1 MRIELAK
8 YAGFCPGVR
17 RAVET
22 AYRNCHDENSTWML
36 GEIVHNKRVV
46 QELLNK
52 GLKLAKTL
60 DEIPDNARVIIR
72 AHGVAPEIIERLKAK
87 HCEIIDQ
94 TCPFVTKV
102 QQLAAEAAE
111 SGAGLIITGNPD
123 HPEVRGLV
131 GHYGATPIIINNITE
146 AETADFESGDWML
159 VSQTTF
165 SAAQFEQISKILNK
179 KIAKLRIF
187 DTICVTAEQRQAEAA
202 ELAAGSDLILVLGS
216 STSSNT
222 MKLVEVCTSRN
233 SNVHLIEDPEQIAD
247 LFGQNIPVH
256 KNINVGITA
265 GASTPQGMI
274 REVIQKM
281 KEQEGLVAQEEKE
294 TALTYQPEKEQASL
308 VETAE
313 EFVAAEPEVQAK
325 TEDLPEATT
334 EEGVAEPEGTAE
346 PVTKD
351 AEEAEVPTEATE
363 IANEALTAET
373 EAETA
378 EVPEAATAETEAAE
392 ATEPAEDA
400 ATTDAEAE
408 VTEPAEEAEKAAT
421 VAVVE
426 ETAETSGE
434 EEPTIEAETEATES
448 VETDAVAEKAETE
461 QEDHAE
467 VSFSDFI
474 DSIPQLKRGSIVTGI
489 VVRKDDNYV
498 YVDVKDKSEGRIPLK
513 EFENDPE
520 YDLEAAV
527 KNHAEMEVYVRHI
540 RNTDMGKE
548 ITLSKARVDF
558 SKHKAQIEKAFK
570 EKTPVQVKVVNVVKD
585 GVICAYGSVDIYVH
599 RTQMELHMVDD
610 LEPYRGESFEI
621 LVTQFDANR
630 KRPKVAGSRRS
641 LLQRER
647 RKMAEDFWNNI
658 SIDKFYT
665 GTVRNLTDFGAF
677 VDVGGVDGL
686 VHISELSWNR
696 IKHPSEVVNVGDKIE
711 VFVKDFD
718 RAAKKI
724 SLGYRLPENDPYRNI
739 EEKFPVG
746 SIVRGIVV
754 RMFQFGAFVEI
765 APGVDALCHISQIS
779 DYRLN
784 RPNDVLAIGMEIDA
798 RVLEVSNESR
808 RISISIR
815 EVEPINPSEELRA
828 EIEAKQQ
835 RRREQRESKQ
845 PKRERRER
853 RSKREPRE
861 EAMPTS
867 YVDSHTPTSMAELA
881 NISAVTDGG
890 AELLDRLMGDKT
902 KTNEEKVEEEVV
914 EEVEEEV
921 EEEVIENVKEEHSD
935 DTEVVAEEAEP
946 DAERA
951 EACCETEVPA
961 EE

>member
-1 MRIELAK
+1 MMRIELAK

-36 GEIVHNKRVV
+36 GEIVHNKHVV

-52 GLKLAKTL
+52 GLKLARTL

-72 AHGVAPEIIERLKAK
+72 AHGVAPEIIERLQAK

-102 QQLAAEAAE
+102 QKLAAEAAQ

-131 GHYGATPIIINNITE
+131 GHYGADPIIINNTTE
-146 AETADFESGDWML
+146 AETADFGGGDWML

-247 LFGQNIPVH
+247 LFGRNIPVH
-256 KNINVGITA
+256 KNINIGITA

-294 TALTYQPEKEQASL
+294 TALTHQPEKEQASL

-325 TEDLPEATT
+325 TEDLPEATV
-334 EEGVAEPEGTAE
+334 EEEVAEPEETAE
-346 PVTKD
+346 PVTED
-351 AEEAEVPTEATE
+351 AEAAEVPTEATE
-363 IANEALTAET
+363 TANEALTAET

-378 EVPEAATAETEAAE
+378 EVPEDAATAEPEAAE
-392 ATEPAEDA
+392 ATEPAEEA
-400 ATTDAEAE
+400 ATTEAEAE
-408 VTEPAEEAEKAAT
+408 VAEPAEEVAEEAAT
-421 VAVVE
+421 VAAEE
-426 ETAETSGE
+426 ETAESSGE
-434 EEPTIEAETEATES
+434 EPTTEAETEATES
-448 VETDAVAEKAETE
+448 AETDAVAEKAEAE

-599 RTQMELHMVDD
+599 RTQLELHMVDD

-890 AELLDRLMGDKT
+890 AELLDRLMGDKA
-902 KTNEEKVEEEVV
+902 KTTEEKVT
-914 EEVEEEV
+914 EEVEEEKV
-921 EEEVIENVKEEHSD
+921 TEEVGREYQRRSRRRSRRGCQRR
-935 DTEVVAEEAEP
+935 TS
-946 DAERA
+946 
-951 EACCETEVPA
+951 
-961 EE
+961 

>member
-1 MRIELAK
+1 MQIELAQ

-17 RAVET
+17 RAIET
-22 AYRNCHDENSTWML
+22 AYRNCHDDENSTWML
-36 GEIVHNKRVV
+36 GEIVHNKHVI

-52 GLKLAKTL
+52 GLKLALTL
-60 DEIPDNARVIIR
+60 DEIPDYARVIIR
-72 AHGVAPEIIERLKAK
+72 AHGVAPEIIEKLQAK
-87 HCEIIDQ
+87 LCEIIDQ

-102 QQLAAEAAE
+102 QKLATEAAKC
-111 SGAGLIITGNPD
+111 GAGLIITGDPD

-131 GHYGATPIIINNITE
+131 GHYGAPPVIINNIAE
-146 AETADFESGDWML
+146 AEAAGFDGGDWML

-179 KIAKLRIF
+179 KIAHLRVF

-202 ELAAGSDLILVLGS
+202 ELAARSDLVLVLGS

-222 MKLVEVCTSRN
+222 MKLVEVCVSRN
-233 SNVHLIEDPEQIAD
+233 SNVRLIEDPEQIED
-247 LFGQNIPVH
+247 LFGQSIAAQ
-256 KNINVGITA
+256 KKIGITA

-294 TALTYQPEKEQASL
+294 TALTHQPEKEQESL
-308 VETAE
+308 VATGE
-313 EFVAAEPEVQAK
+313 EFVAAEPEAQAK
-325 TEDLPEATT
+325 TEDLPEAATT
-334 EEGVAEPEGTAE
+334 VEEVVKPAETVE
-346 PVTKD
+346 PVTED
-351 AEEAEVPTEATE
+351 AEAAELPTEATE
-363 IANEALTAET
+363 TVNEALKAEA

-378 EVPEAATAETEAAE
+378 EEPKKAATAAPEAAEAAEPAEEAATVEAEEKTAEPSGEEPTTESEAE
-392 ATEPAEDA
+392 ATEPAETDEVA
-400 ATTDAEAE
+400 EDAEA
-408 VTEPAEEAEKAAT
+408 
-421 VAVVE
+421 
-426 ETAETSGE
+426 
-434 EEPTIEAETEATES
+434 
-448 VETDAVAEKAETE
+448 E

-599 RTQMELHMVDD
+599 RTQLDLHMVDD

-647 RKMAEDFWNNI
+647 RRMAEEFWNNI
-658 SIDKFYT
+658 DIDKFYT

-677 VDVGGVDGL
+677 VDIGGVDGL

-718 RAAKKI
+718 RAARKI
-724 SLGYRLPENDPYRNI
+724 SLGYRLPENDPYKDI
-739 EEKFPVG
+739 ESKFPVG

-845 PKRERRER
+845 PKREKRER
-853 RSKREPRE
+853 RSKREPKE

-867 YVDSHTPTSMAELA
+867 YVDNHTPTSMAELA

-890 AELLDRLMGDKT
+890 AELLDKLMGDKV
-902 KTNEEKVEEEVV
+902 KTTEEKVK
-914 EEVEEEV
+914 EEVEEG
-921 EEEVIENVKEEHSD
+921 VKEEAKEEAKGDVKEEDMD
-935 DTEVVAEEAEP
+935 DPAAVVEEAEP
-946 DAERA
+946 DAEMA
-951 EACCETEVPA
+951 EACCETEMPA

>member
-1 MRIELAK
+1 
-8 YAGFCPGVR
+8 
-17 RAVET
+17 
-22 AYRNCHDENSTWML
+22 
-36 GEIVHNKRVV
+36 
-46 QELLNK
+46 
-52 GLKLAKTL
+52 
-60 DEIPDNARVIIR
+60 
-72 AHGVAPEIIERLKAK
+72 
-87 HCEIIDQ
+87 
-94 TCPFVTKV
+94 
-102 QQLAAEAAE
+102 
-111 SGAGLIITGNPD
+111 
-123 HPEVRGLV
+123 
-131 GHYGATPIIINNITE
+131 
-146 AETADFESGDWML
+146 
-159 VSQTTF
+159 
-165 SAAQFEQISKILNK
+165 
-179 KIAKLRIF
+179 
-187 DTICVTAEQRQAEAA
+187 
-202 ELAAGSDLILVLGS
+202 
-216 STSSNT
+216 
-222 MKLVEVCTSRN
+222 
-233 SNVHLIEDPEQIAD
+233 
-247 LFGQNIPVH
+247 
-256 KNINVGITA
+256 
-265 GASTPQGMI
+265 
-274 REVIQKM
+274 M

-294 TALTYQPEKEQASL
+294 TALTHQPEKEQESL
-308 VETAE
+308 VATAE
-313 EFVAAEPEVQAK
+313 EFIAAEPEAQAR

-334 EEGVAEPEGTAE
+334 TVEEEVVEPEETAE
-346 PVTKD
+346 PVTED
-351 AEEAEVPTEATE
+351 AEAAELPTEATE
-363 IANEALTAET
+363 TVNEALKAEA
-373 EAETA
+373 EAEVAEEAATVEAEEETA
-378 EVPEAATAETEAAE
+378 ESSGEEPTTETEAE
-392 ATEPAEDA
+392 ATEPAEMDEVA
-400 ATTDAEAE
+400 EDAEA
-408 VTEPAEEAEKAAT
+408 
-421 VAVVE
+421 
-426 ETAETSGE
+426 
-434 EEPTIEAETEATES
+434 
-448 VETDAVAEKAETE
+448 E

-599 RTQMELHMVDD
+599 RTQLDLHMVDD

-647 RKMAEDFWNNI
+647 RRMAEEFWNNI
-658 SIDKFYT
+658 DIDKFYT

-677 VDVGGVDGL
+677 VDIGGVDGL

-718 RAAKKI
+718 RAARKI
-724 SLGYRLPENDPYRNI
+724 SLGYRLPENDPYKDI
-739 EEKFPVG
+739 ESKFPVG

-815 EVEPINPSEELRA
+815 EVEPINPSEEVRA

-845 PKRERRER
+845 PKREKRER
-853 RSKREPRE
+853 RSKRESKE

-867 YVDSHTPTSMAELA
+867 YVDNHTPTSMAELA

-890 AELLDRLMGDKT
+890 AELLDKLMGDKA
-902 KTNEEKVEEEVV
+902 KTTEEKVKEEVETEEKV
-914 EEVEEEV
+914 KEEVEED
-921 EEEVIENVKEEHSD
+921 VKEEGKED
-935 DTEVVAEEAEP
+935 DVKEDVKEEDIDDPAAVVEEAEP
-946 DAERA
+946 DAEMA
-951 EACCETEVPA
+951 EACCETEMPA

>member
-1 MRIELAK
+1 MQIELAQ

-17 RAVET
+17 RAIET

-36 GEIVHNKRVV
+36 GEIVHNKHVI

-52 GLKLAKTL
+52 GLKLARTL
-60 DEIPDNARVIIR
+60 EEIPDYARVIIR
-72 AHGVAPEIIERLKAK
+72 AHGVAPEIIEKLQAK

-102 QQLAAEAAE
+102 QKLAAEAAKC
-111 SGAGLIITGNPD
+111 GAGLIITGDPD

-131 GHYGATPIIINNITE
+131 GHYGAPPIIINNIAE
-146 AETADFESGDWML
+146 AEAADFDGGDWML

-179 KIAKLRIF
+179 KIANLRVF

-202 ELAAGSDLILVLGS
+202 ELAARSDLIFVLGS

-222 MKLVEVCTSRN
+222 MKLVEVCASRN
-233 SNVHLIEDPEQIAD
+233 SNVRLIEDPEQIED
-247 LFGQNIPVH
+247 LLRQNITAQ
-256 KNINVGITA
+256 KKIGITA

-294 TALTYQPEKEQASL
+294 TALTHQPEKEQESL
-308 VETAE
+308 VATAE
-313 EFVAAEPEVQAK
+313 EFIAAEPEAQAR

-334 EEGVAEPEGTAE
+334 TVEEEVVEPEETAE
-346 PVTKD
+346 PVTED
-351 AEEAEVPTEATE
+351 AEAAELPTEATE
-363 IANEALTAET
+363 TVNEALKAEA
-373 EAETA
+373 EAEVAEEAATVEAEEETA
-378 EVPEAATAETEAAE
+378 ESSGEEPTTETEAE
-392 ATEPAEDA
+392 ATEPAEMDEVA
-400 ATTDAEAE
+400 EDAEA
-408 VTEPAEEAEKAAT
+408 
-421 VAVVE
+421 
-426 ETAETSGE
+426 
-434 EEPTIEAETEATES
+434 
-448 VETDAVAEKAETE
+448 E

-540 RNTDMGKE
+540 RNTDMVKE

-599 RTQMELHMVDD
+599 RTQLDLHMVDD

-647 RKMAEDFWNNI
+647 RRMAEEFWNNI
-658 SIDKFYT
+658 DIDKFYT

-677 VDVGGVDGL
+677 VDIGGVDGL

-718 RAAKKI
+718 RAARKI
-724 SLGYRLPENDPYRNI
+724 SLGYRLPENDPYKDI
-739 EEKFPVG
+739 ESKFPVG

-815 EVEPINPSEELRA
+815 EVEPINPSEEVRA

-845 PKRERRER
+845 PKREKRER
-853 RSKREPRE
+853 RSKRESKE

-867 YVDSHTPTSMAELA
+867 YVDNHTPTSMAELA

-890 AELLDRLMGDKT
+890 AELLDKLMGDKA
-902 KTNEEKVEEEVV
+902 KTTEEKVKEEVETEEKV
-914 EEVEEEV
+914 KEEVEED
-921 EEEVIENVKEEHSD
+921 VKEEGKED
-935 DTEVVAEEAEP
+935 DVKEDVKEEDIDDPAAVVEEAEP
-946 DAERA
+946 DAEMA
-951 EACCETEVPA
+951 EACCETEMPA